1 MFKKIFSK
9 KKDNSF
15 EKYILIGALLVHAA
29 KIDNK
34 YTEDEKKIIK
44 KAIINLDSSCL
55 TEIDKIL
62 EKSEKKEEE
71 TNQILEFTKEIKKYS
86 SDFRLK
92 IIEILWEIVYS
103 DGTND
108 MYESNLIRRVC
119 GLLYISDKNNG
130 IVKLKVQKKF
140 K

>member
-9 KKDNSF
+9 KKNINNN
-15 EKYILIGALLVHAA
+15 KYIFIGALLNHAA

-44 KAIINLDSSCL
+44 KAIINLDPSNS
-55 TEIDKIL
+55 TEIEKIL
-62 EKSEKKEEE
+62 ESSEKKEEE
-71 TNQILEFTKEIKKYS
+71 SNQILEFTKEIKKYS

-108 MYESNLIRRVC
+108 IYESNLIRRVC
-119 GLLYISDKNNG
+119 GLLYVSDKDNG
-130 IVKLKVQKKF
+130 IIKLKVQKNLK
-140 K
+140 